1 MTIEPAP
8 TVFVVD
14 DDPEVR
20 ESLRRLVASVGLAIE
35 SYSTAQDF
43 LDDLDAARSGCVI
56 ADIRM
61 PGLSGLDLQEKL
73 AERNSLLPVI
83 ILTGYA
89 EVPTAVRA
97 MKQGAFDFIEKPY
110 SSQRVL
116 DAVRQALESN
126 RQAVEGHEERARTA
140 RLLATLTPR
149 EREVMNLV
157 VAGKPN
163 RVIAAH
169 LGLQQKT
176 VEFHRASVMKKMG
189 ADSVADLIRLALRLE
204 PSPRNSR

>member
-1 MTIEPAP
+1 MEPGL

-20 ESLRRLVASVGLAIE
+20 SSLRRLVESVGLIVETYA
-35 SYSTAQDF
+35 TAQEF
-43 LDDLDAARSGCVI
+43 LDNLDAARSGCVI
-56 ADIRM
+56 TDIRM

-83 ILTGYA
+83 ILTGYG

-97 MKQGAFDFIEKPY
+97 MKQGAFDFIEKPH
-110 SSQRVL
+110 SPQRVL

-126 RQAVEGHEERARTA
+126 RQAVEDHEERARTA

-149 EREVMNLV
+149 EREVMDLV
-157 VAGKPN
+157 VSGKPN
-163 RVIAAH
+163 RAIAAH

-176 VEFHRASVMKKMG
+176 VEFHRARMMRKMG
-189 ADSVADLIRLALRLE
+189 ADSVADLIRTAVRLE
-204 PSPRNSR
+204 RSPKDS

>member
-1 MTIEPAP
+1 MEPAP

-20 ESLRRLVASVGLAIE
+20 DSLRRLVASVGLAIE
-35 SYSTAQDF
+35 SYPTAQDF
-43 LDDLDAARSGCVI
+43 LDNLDVARSGCVI

-61 PGLSGLDLQEKL
+61 PGLSGLELQEKL

-83 ILTGYA
+83 ILTGYG

-116 DAVRQALESN
+116 DAVQQALESN
-126 RQAVEGHEERARTA
+126 RQAVEDHEERSRMAK
-140 RLLATLTPR
+140 LLATLTPR

-157 VAGKPN
+157 VAGTTN

-176 VEFHRASVMKKMG
+176 VEFHRASVMKKIG

>member
-1 MTIEPAP
+1 M
-8 TVFVVD
+8 D
-14 DDPEVR
+14 DDLEVR

-43 LDDLDAARSGCVI
+43 LDNIDAGRSGCVI
-56 ADIRM
+56 ADVRM
-61 PGLSGLDLQEKL
+61 PGLSGLELQEKL

-83 ILTGYA
+83 ILTGYG

-116 DAVRQALESN
+116 DAVQQALESN
-126 RQAVEGHEERARTA
+126 RQAAEDHEERSRMA

-157 VAGKPN
+157 VAGTTN

-176 VEFHRASVMKKMG
+176 IEFHRARVMKKMG
-189 ADSVADLIRLALRLE
+189 ADSVADLIRLALRLTA
-204 PSPRNSR
+204 R